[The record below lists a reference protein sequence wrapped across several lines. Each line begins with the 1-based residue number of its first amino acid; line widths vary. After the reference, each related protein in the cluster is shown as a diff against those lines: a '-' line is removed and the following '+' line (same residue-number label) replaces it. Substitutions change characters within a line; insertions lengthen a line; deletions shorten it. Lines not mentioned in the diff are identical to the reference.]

1 MKRLQLKNKVNKT
14 RNVMDVSNYKKRR
27 NYLVKLNNQCK
38 RHHFDRL
45 NPERDSKPFWKSC
58 KPYLSKKHYF
68 ADATIAISENGKLL
82 TKNNKIVKTF
92 SSFFE
97 SMALLMALDLLSWS
111 SLFNVSDDRVQRNI
125 LSFLNCTRIL
135 KINESFLKH
144 LNLTKHF
151 LTSMFLRLPEKK
163 L

>member
-58 KPYLSKKHYF
+58 KPYLSKKHSF

-111 SLFNVSDDRVQRNI
+111 SLFNVSDDTVQRII
-125 LSFLNCTRIL
+125 LNFLNHPSIL
-135 KINESFLKH
+135 KINESFLKI
-144 LNLTKHF
+144 
-151 LTSMFLRLPEKK
+151 
-163 L
+163 